1 MSISDLENSLT
12 ALNGA
17 VNNLDVTGLINNVQ
31 TALNN
36 ETNRAEGSE
45 NNLNNSIQTLTNSL
59 NNVTSQIQQL
69 SSSGGGTRANFLGF
83 KSSDNVVVQSFT
95 FFAGSNVSKV
105 TFPQAFAPNTTPV
118 VVFQTTADASMAM
131 SSPNVRASCFSTN
144 GNTPIIS
151 NTSFNFSTETLDAT
165 VDSSQGGT
173 TDIQAYTPVTIVAIA
188 VGVM

>member
-69 SSSGGGTRANFLGF
+69 SSSGGGGASSVAGFPIAGFNGFSPNKNIVVQAFTATTMPTNAFVWFPVAFNPKCNPIVVTMGAN
-83 KSSDNVVVQSFT
+83 SSNNTAYGVQAFCLNGNGVVVQNYGFYFLKILFDSNQAYVT
-95 FFAGSNVSKV
+95 QNVS
-105 TFPQAFAPNTTPV
+105 
-118 VVFQTTADASMAM
+118 AM
-131 SSPNVRASCFSTN
+131 HV
-144 GNTPIIS
+144 I
-151 NTSFNFSTETLDAT
+151 
-165 VDSSQGGT
+165 
-173 TDIQAYTPVTIVAIA
+173 AI
-188 VGVM
+188 GWM

>member
-105 TFPQAFAPNTTPV
+105 TFPQAFAPNTTPLL
-118 VVFQTTADASMAM
+118 
-131 SSPNVRASCFSTN
+131 SSKQ
-144 GNTPIIS
+144 
-151 NTSFNFSTETLDAT
+151 LLMLLW
-165 VDSSQGGT
+165 Q
-173 TDIQAYTPVTIVAIA
+173 
-188 VGVM
+188 